1 MSPIYKNGTVGL
13 PVVAFEIATLW
24 IPFSSSICRNRTD
37 PPSCSVRNYHALA
50 PASSLICKNS
60 LTVSFLV
67 GAFQPLSGPR
77 HVTYLQE
84 QLDSELPGC
93 NDPTTLAFFASP
105 IYKNTAE
112 LPGCSALYYHSLV
125 PCLVTYLQ
133 TQDSVSG
140 CSAPTTLVSFSSP
153 IYKNKTV
160 SLLVVALQQHS
171 GRCLHRHLSA

>member
-1 MSPIYKNGTVGL
+1 MGFLVITIQPLSGPRHVTYLQERDSGLPGCNDPTTLWPPSCHL
-13 PVVAFEIATLW
+13 PVVAFEITTLW
-24 IPFSSSICRNRTD
+24 TPFSSSVCRNRTD

-60 LTVSFLV
+60 LTMSFLV

-77 HVTYLQE
+77 HVTYMQE
-84 QLDSELPGC
+84 HISEPPGC
-93 NDPTTLAFFASP
+93 SVPTTLAFFASP

-133 TQDSVSG
+133 TLD
-140 CSAPTTLVSFSSP
+140 
-153 IYKNKTV
+153 
-160 SLLVVALQQHS
+160 
-171 GRCLHRHLSA
+171 